1 MLDRENPSSIGS
13 AVAAARQNARSIRHL
28 ISTEMWTQINIF
40 HNQISALTQR
50 DIRLSNLSPLCT
62 SIKLDCQTFEG
73 IAEGTMTRGEAWLF
87 YQLGKNIERGDQT
100 TRVLDM
106 GYDWL
111 ATGEDDP
118 PISVHWNMLLRS
130 VAGYHAYRSQYP
142 SGSNSSDVATFFL
155 YDREFVRSVTRC
167 VERVSECLK
176 DVEKRHDE
184 RRLEKL
190 ELARR
195 ALAFYLDT
203 GLGKNFTRRGLHK
216 FLDGLQ
222 GKIGKLSQEVS
233 ESYFLAK

>member
-111 ATGEDDP
+111 ATGEDDA

-142 SGSNSSDVATFFL
+142 AGSNSSDVATFFL